1 MATVARHVPK
11 PLGVPRGVGLRP
23 RATTPRMAPARRHAL
38 GVAAVIDPRL
48 LPAWALQGMQHG
60 LTAWRDAMRTPPVHA
75 RADGVVSFA
84 ARNALGGCAALQ
96 ARERR

>member
-1 MATVARHVPK
+1 
-11 PLGVPRGVGLRP
+11 
-23 RATTPRMAPARRHAL
+23 MAPARRHAL

-60 LTAWRDAMRTPPVHA
+60 LIAWRDAMRTPPVHA